1 MRSGG
6 LRGMSRSFMA
16 VLMTGRSRLSMP
28 NKQSDDAHPP
38 RALGVLDMAL
48 LLLLMLAAE
57 RTESV
62 CLRDLSGPLRPTFSR
77 HCASGAL
84 PHSGYTSYC
93 RAALNARR
101 PSVLGGWAGRHQSLT
116 KTLELVVRVAM
127 QLSFSLMLTACASP
141 RGSHRAR
148 CFFRI
153 WFTRRCSLALAPLS
167 MFGV

>member
-1 MRSGG
+1 
-6 LRGMSRSFMA
+6 
-16 VLMTGRSRLSMP
+16 MP

-57 RTESV
+57 RRPRAPRTESV

-101 PSVLGGWAGRHQSLT
+101 PSVLGGRAGRHQSLT

-141 RGSHRAR
+141 RGSHRTR
-148 CFFRI
+148 CTFRI

-167 MFGV
+167 MFGVSFRLA